1 VVSLP
6 ATPKQASDWEAYL
19 RSQIGAGYDKADIL
33 GLILGIPLMSAGH
46 WICSALQ
53 FHALQVI
60 GEAPAMTLI
69 PQQIPPNMLY
79 FGLLWNGGY
88 HAQ

>member
-1 VVSLP
+1 MVSLP
-6 ATPKQASDWEAYL
+6 ATPKQAADWEAYL

-53 FHALQVI
+53 FSGLRVI
-60 GEAPAMTLI
+60 GKVPAITQI
-69 PQQIPPNMLY
+69 PQQISPNTLY
-79 FGLLWNGGY
+79 FGTQLIGGLVST
-88 HAQ
+88 